1 MTAIASTDLIAA
13 EIEAA
18 VTGGSVES
26 RARILRQVTHLLIAN
41 SHRLGSRQLDMFDDI
56 LLRLMNGVDTDALA
70 RLADAISDLPDTP
83 KQTARRLAR
92 HAEPAVAIPVLLR
105 CETLSDY
112 ELAAIAIDCG
122 KQHALAMCSRLA
134 PKENLTDALVR
145 RRDIEIC
152 RALARNPGAGFSES
166 SLSKL
171 ACLAEHDRDL
181 VELLALRPDTSPALL
196 AKLLSNADDPLRLRL
211 LATAPPKLR
220 RKIRTALDHAGSQ
233 ICAKMPES
241 AVYAEAR
248 ANVATL
254 SKAGK
259 LNDSTV
265 NRFAVRREYTNLV
278 AALSLLSGAAI
289 ETIEALIEEDGWE
302 DLVVA
307 CRASRLLWPTTLAII
322 SSRNVR
328 SPSIKDLERAKEQFE
343 KLYLSNA
350 QWMIRSGT
358 SLRSSAQSQ

>member
-1 MTAIASTDLIAA
+1 MTAIASADLIAA

-18 VTGGSVES
+18 VTSGSTES
-26 RARILRQVTHLLIAN
+26 RARILRQVTHLLVAN
-41 SHRLGSRQLDMFDDI
+41 SHRLGSRQLDMFDNI
-56 LLRLMNGVDTDALA
+56 LLRFMDGVEADALA
-70 RLADAISDLPDTP
+70 RLADAISDLAGAPR
-83 KQTARRLAR
+83 QTARRLAR
-92 HAEPAVAIPVLLR
+92 HTEPAIALPVLLR
-105 CETLSDY
+105 CETLSDD
-112 ELAAIAIDCG
+112 ELAAMAVDCS
-122 KQHALAMCSRLA
+122 KQHALAMCSRRA

-152 RALARNPGAGFSES
+152 RALARNPGARFSEKG
-166 SLSKL
+166 LCLL
-171 ACLAEHDRDL
+171 ASLAEHDRDL
-181 VELLALRPDTSPALL
+181 VELLALRSDISPGLL
-196 AKLLSNADDPLRLRL
+196 GKLLLNADDALRLRL

-220 RKIRTALDHAGSQ
+220 RRIRTALDDTGAQ
-233 ICAKMPES
+233 IGAKMPES

-254 SKAGK
+254 SKAGR

-265 NRFAVRREYTNLV
+265 NRFAIRREYTNLV

-289 ETIEALIEEDGWE
+289 ETIEGLIEEDGWE

-322 SSRNVR
+322 SSRNVP
-328 SPSIKDLERAKEQFE
+328 SPSTKELERAKEQFE

-358 SLRSSAQSQ
+358 SFRSSARSQ